1 MDKVNTELKKL
12 ADKLNEKITNDK
24 KLNDFLKVF
33 WQNVSD
39 AFKDVYTYINNL
51 DRDNREST

>member
-33 WQNVSD
+33 
-39 AFKDVYTYINNL
+39 
-51 DRDNREST
+51 